1 MVSCW
6 RDKPE
11 QRPNFSQLREE
22 LERVMSHGETYVSFE
37 IDEDSEYFQAPSFN
51 SLSHEQK
58 KYEINADEMPVTPVT
73 AESVN

>member
-1 MVSCW
+1 
-6 RDKPE
+6 
-11 QRPNFSQLREE
+11 
-22 LERVMSHGETYVSFE
+22 MSHGETYVSFE